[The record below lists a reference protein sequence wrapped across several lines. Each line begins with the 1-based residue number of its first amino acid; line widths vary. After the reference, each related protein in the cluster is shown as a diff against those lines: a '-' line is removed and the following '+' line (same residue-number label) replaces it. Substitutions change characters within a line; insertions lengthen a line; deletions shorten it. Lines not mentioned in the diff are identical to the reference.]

1 MKKLAAIV
9 IVSCTVFVSGLWAQ
23 AQVDN
28 AKELLKQGKAKEAI
42 SLLRQTLET
51 APKNVETWL
60 VMAQAYHKA
69 GIHDS
74 AKIAAQRVISIDEK
88 NVHGYLLLAQIAESV
103 KDKKLAYETL
113 TTGLVEKKNDPQL
126 LIALGGF
133 LLRAD
138 SVDRAIVVLTQA
150 KEANPTAAVIYD
162 GLGDA
167 YNKQGVPAYA
177 ISQYEKSV
185 ELDSMNAF
193 VHDKLG
199 KLYYKERRY
208 NDAARAYARVV
219 ALDPGNKVVLL
230 ELCKMYLASRP
241 RQYDNA
247 AKYLK
252 MYVDRFPQ
260 EMDAWVMYTESLFS
274 LRKFPEALDA
284 AQRVLKSQPNNGKA
298 LRIAATCLYASKK
311 YKESIENYQKLL
323 AVDTLK
329 VDDWIRL
336 ADANVELKQYPAAI
350 SAYDGAIKLDPTQ
363 SELYDKTGQALMRAV
378 PPNYDMAATMF
389 QKRFQLDTT
398 IRSIGSIYN
407 YANCKMQIK
416 EYDSARVAYRA
427 VIAKRGD
434 YAPAWLNL
442 ARALVYSSSDSLQAA
457 RKVYEEWLKLIPAAD
472 EAKYK
477 KELNEAYKTIGVA
490 YLVDKKYEL
499 SIAPLKKAILL
510 NDNEDDV
517 HTRLG
522 QAYSLTNQ
530 KDEAIK
536 EFQKAFKLNPKNKD
550 AKKGL
555 EMLGIP
561 VD

>member
-1 MKKLAAIV
+1 MKKLVAIV
-9 IVSCTVFVSGLWAQ
+9 TVLCTVFVSGLWAQ
-23 AQVDN
+23 AQLDN

-42 SLLRQTLET
+42 GLVRQTLET
-51 APKNVETWL
+51 APKNVEAWFIL
-60 VMAQAYHKA
+60 AQAYQKA
-69 GIHDS
+69 SNHDS
-74 AKIAAQRVISIDEK
+74 ARIAAQRVISLDEK
-88 NVHGYLLLAQIAESV
+88 NVPGYLLVSKIAESQ
-103 KDKKLAYETL
+103 KDIKSAYSAL
-113 TTGLVEKKNDPQL
+113 TTGLVEKKNDAQL
-126 LIALGGF
+126 LIALGGL
-133 LLRAD
+133 LLRVD

-150 KEANPTAAVIYD
+150 KEASPNAAVIYD

-185 ELDSMNAF
+185 DLDSMNAT
-193 VHDKLG
+193 VQDKLG

-208 NDAARAYARVV
+208 NDAARAYAQVV
-219 ALDPGNKVVLL
+219 ALDPANKAVLL
-230 ELCKMYLASRP
+230 ELSKMYLASRP

-252 MYVDRFPQ
+252 IYVERFPTAT
-260 EMDAWVMYTESLFS
+260 EAWGMYAEALFS

-284 AQRVLKSQPNNGKA
+284 SQRVLKDQPKNGKA
-298 LRIAATCLYASKK
+298 LRIAATCLYAQKK
-311 YKESIENYQKLL
+311 YKESIENYQKFL

-350 SAYDGAIKLDPTQ
+350 SAYEGAIKLDPTQ
-363 SELYDKTGQALMRAV
+363 SELYDKVGQTLMRAT
-378 PPNYDMAATMF
+378 PPNYEMAATMF

-398 IRSIGSIYN
+398 ARALSSYLN
-407 YANCKMQIK
+407 YAACKMQIK
-416 EYDSARVAYRA
+416 EYDSARIAYRT
-427 VIAKRGD
+427 VISKRGD
-434 YAPAWLNL
+434 YAPAWINL
-442 ARALVYSSSDSLQAA
+442 ARSLVFVSSDSLQAA
-457 RKVYEEWLKLIPAAD
+457 RRVYEEWVKLIPAAD

-477 KELNEAYKTIGVA
+477 KDLPEAYKTIGIA
-490 YLVDKKYEL
+490 YLVDKKYEQA
-499 SIAPLKKAILL
+499 IAPLKKALQY
-510 NDNEDDV
+510 NDNDDDV